1 MMAFNPEATTR
12 TYIDGLGAEALAKA
26 ADYTIGNHWL
36 LLWGLLVSALV
47 TWIIVRTGLLD
58 RIAAKLSA
66 RGFVVR
72 TLLVCAV
79 YFLVSAIL
87 TLPWALYTDYF
98 RQHAYD
104 LSSQPLGDYLMQG
117 SISLLISALL
127 GGLFFVGIYALIRKT
142 GRRWWIWSGGL
153 AAITILAMLLLGPVL
168 IEPLFNDYKPLPDG
182 EVEVALVAMAEEAG
196 ISEDRIFVYDGSR
209 QSENFTANVSGIG
222 GSARIAISDVA
233 LTTASLDEVKA
244 VTGHEIGHYVLG
256 HIWRYI
262 VIFPL
267 LAIALFFL
275 ADRLY
280 LRFAKLFGSDAEIG
294 DPRGLPVLIFI
305 VSLFSLLTQPITNAL
320 TRSGEREADAYSL
333 ETAQLPDA
341 LASALLKTAEY
352 RYARPHPVQEM
363 IFYTHP
369 SVEKRVRNAMD
380 WKAANMTP
388 TESRVETQSTP

>member
-1 MMAFNPEATTR
+1 MTAFNPEAATNA
-12 TYIDGLGAEALAKA
+12 YIDGLGTEALAEA

-47 TWIIVRTGLLD
+47 TWIIIRSGLLD
-58 RIAAKLSA
+58 RLADKLSA
-66 RGFVVR
+66 RGFAVR
-72 TLLVCAV
+72 TWIICAV
-79 YFLVSAIL
+79 YFLVSTIL
-87 TLPWALYTDYF
+87 TLPWTLYTDHF

-104 LSSQPLGDYLMQG
+104 LSSQPLGDFLMQG
-117 SISLLISALL
+117 GISLVMSAIFA
-127 GGLFFVGIYALIRKT
+127 GLFFLGIYALIRKI

-153 AAITILAMLLLGPVL
+153 AAITILALLLLGPVL
-168 IEPLFNDYKPLPDG
+168 IEPLFNDYKPLPEG
-182 EVEVALVAMAEEAG
+182 EVKVALVAMAEEAG

-233 LTTASLDEVKA
+233 LTSASLDEVKA

-256 HIWRYI
+256 HVWRYAI
-262 VIFPL
+262 IFPL

-305 VSLFSLLTQPITNAL
+305 VSLFSLLVQPITNAL

-333 ETAQLPDA
+333 ETAKLPDA
-341 LASALLKTAEY
+341 LASALVKTAEY
-352 RYARPHPVQEM
+352 RYARPHPMQEM

-369 SVEKRVRNAMD
+369 SVEKRVRTAME
-380 WKAANMTP
+380 WKAANMAP
-388 TESRVETQSTP
+388 TESPAETQSTP